1 MNNTLIYTM
10 WRYITIFYYYLG
22 QERMTSNG
30 RGYPRITYTHCSGR
44 VTCSGHIRRK
54 SPEINWENSWNP
66 EWVWPGNI
74 DWPATGQQQ
83 MEFVFAQLLTD
94 LVREAEA
101 AQTPDNLFVLP
112 EGVLAW
118 KRLFKLL
125 QDEHEIVSME
135 ISDGRQERSREVRPH
150 FNRMARMF
158 EDKGIPFIR
167 VPITASCTHR
177 EVSSQRTGGRNLIF
191 RP

>member
-1 MNNTLIYTM
+1 
-10 WRYITIFYYYLG
+10 
-22 QERMTSNG
+22 
-30 RGYPRITYTHCSGR
+30 
-44 VTCSGHIRRK
+44 
-54 SPEINWENSWNP
+54 
-66 EWVWPGNI
+66 
-74 DWPATGQQQ
+74 

-118 KRLFKLL
+118 KRLYKLL

-135 ISDGRQERSREVRPH
+135 ISDSRQERSREVRPH
-150 FNRMARMF
+150 FNRMARAF

-167 VPITASCTHR
+167 VPITSSYTHR
-177 EVSSQRTGGRNLIF
+177 EVSVVRHIVLVLGGEGDNCL
-191 RP
+191 